1 MSKFFKALEQAERD
15 NTQPDAPTPEAPD
28 AEAAAEAT
36 AETASER
43 PPVIARWPAPDKEHP
58 PVFTPPN
65 PRAGHQLIDPPRPPV
80 DAPPR
85 ATVETLRPPVETPR
99 PPVEPPRP
107 AAEPPRPAI
116 EPPRPTIEPPRPL
129 VDSPRPTFEP
139 PKPTVE
145 PPKRVIEPLR
155 PVAPPRPIIEF
166 SRPIDKSRIAP
177 ALLDEHLV
185 SLQAPSTAAA
195 EQYRVLRHL
204 VETLRRR
211 ANLQVIGVTSPAGG
225 DGKTVTAINLAG
237 ALSQSDDARVL
248 LIDMDLRHPAI
259 ARYLHIE
266 QARPT
271 LADALGTPGLAL
283 KDSVL
288 QISRFN
294 LAVLQAPV
302 SAAAPYELLRSPRL
316 ETLLSEARQQYD
328 YVVVDSP
335 PFVPYPDCRLIS
347 KSVDGFVMVVASNRT
362 PRGVLA
368 EALKAMDPEKAIGY
382 VFNAHPSRPAPELEE
397 ANARSVPWRR
407 KGESA

>member
-145 PPKRVIEPLR
+145 LPKRVIEPLR